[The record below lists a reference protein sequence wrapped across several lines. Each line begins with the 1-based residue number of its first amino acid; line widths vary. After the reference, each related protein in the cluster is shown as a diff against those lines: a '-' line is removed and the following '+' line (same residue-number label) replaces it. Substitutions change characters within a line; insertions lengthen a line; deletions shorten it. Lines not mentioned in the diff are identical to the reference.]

1 MTKFLYFRAEATLAN
16 DDATGD
22 SVCYP
27 VSSLMGMEPT
37 SDVEL
42 TLYFKQL
49 SNQFSDSEDADDN
62 EGLTDI
68 VKLTVGTNA
77 HKEAMKNI
85 ADAIVYG
92 KEAFIVVGDDQTDKT
107 QYITGISGV
116 VSITVRGVNN

>member
-1 MTKFLYFRAEATLAN
+1 MTKYLYFRAQATLAN

-49 SNQFSDSEDADDN
+49 SNIFSDSEDADDD

-85 ADAIVYG
+85 IDAIVYG

-107 QYITGISGV
+107 QYITGITAV

>member
-68 VKLTVGTNA
+68 VKLTVGTNT